1 MRRLRSKAACL
12 GLLLLA
18 LLPAG
23 CNSVV
28 SFSGTFG
35 DASITG
41 QVSQIRITVVSN
53 GSTSVNVTIV
63 TFLNATT
70 TGSLAPT
77 PATAQDVTFCG
88 HIADRFAMNAVQTV
102 NYNQGDVCG
111 TVVKITFR

>member
-18 LLPAG
+18 LLLAG
-23 CNSVV
+23 CNTVV

-41 QVSQIRITVVSN
+41 QVSQIRITIVAN
-53 GSTSVNVTIV
+53 GSTNVNVTIV
-63 TFLNATT
+63 TFLNATMS
-70 TGSLAPT
+70 GSLTPA

-88 HIADRFAMNAVQTV
+88 HIADRFTLNAVQTV
-102 NYNQGDVCG
+102 NYNQGAVCG
-111 TVVKITFR
+111 SVVKITFR